1 MAVKKR
7 GLGKGLSALISD
19 KVDIDTILKDEKTNE
34 QVQIIDL
41 SLINAKKDQ
50 PRQYFDD
57 EALKELAAS
66 ISIHGVIQPI
76 ILRKLDDNYEIVAG
90 ERRYRATKSLG
101 LKEIPAIVRTI
112 DEENAAKL
120 SLIENI
126 QRENLNPIE
135 EAAAYKKLMKD
146 YGLKQDQLG
155 EAVGKSR
162 SYISNSIRLLN
173 LNKKVLEYIYEGKLT
188 SGHGKVLLAI
198 DDEEKQLAAAEKI
211 INLGLNVRD
220 TEEEVKKEKS
230 KPKKKIRVKTKQN
243 YIVDLEESLMSSLG
257 TKVSLQIGKKKG
269 KIEIEYY
276 GDEDLERLIDLL
288 TRKWSEEPCC
298 SSFF

>member
-230 KPKKKIRVKTKQN
+230 KPKKKLRVKTKQN

-288 TRKWSEEPCC
+288 TKKRE
-298 SSFF
+298 

>member
-230 KPKKKIRVKTKQN
+230 KPKKKLRVKTKQN

>member
-19 KVDIDTILKDEKTNE
+19 KVDIDTILKDDKTNE

-230 KPKKKIRVKTKQN
+230 KPKKKLRVKTKQN

-288 TRKWSEEPCC
+288 TKKRE
-298 SSFF
+298 